1 MKRKKMLI
9 ISALLFII
17 LVCGCLFVSCNGKT
31 QKTKTNQI
39 VEVKESKSDSKKEK
53 KEKDSE
59 KIESQ
64 EEAADQEEEKEE
76 AAQKTTT
83 ENKTKAPSGETKV
96 SSSGSKSTKD
106 SSNVTPSTNKTPDT
120 GKSTTTNSH
129 THTHDW
135 KEEKTKVSHK
145 EEGHWDKVC
154 VKEAWTEEVP
164 VYETVCLSICNVCG
178 ADITGNT
185 TPHLKAHALAYEGGG
200 HHTEYVQRQ
209 TGTKNIEHPAEYKD
223 QWIIDKKAWEET
235 VITYKCSCG
244 ATK

>member
-17 LVCGCLFVSCNGKT
+17 LVCGCLFVSCNRKP
-31 QKTKTNQI
+31 QKTKTNQT

-64 EEAADQEEEKEE
+64 EETADQAKEE
-76 AAQKTTT
+76 VAQKTTT

-106 SSNVTPSTNKTPDT
+106 SSNVTPSTNKTPDN

-145 EEGHWDKVC
+145 EEGHWGKVC
-154 VKEAWTEEVP
+154 VKEAETEEVP
-164 VYETVCLSICNVCG
+164 VYETVAIERCSTCK
-178 ADITGNT
+178 ADITGIT
-185 TPHLKAHALAYEGGG
+185 SQHMKEHMLKGEKGGRYTDYE
-200 HHTEYVQRQ
+200 QRQ
-209 TGTKNIEHPAEYKD
+209 TGTKTIEHPAEYKD
-223 QWIIDKKAWEET
+223 QWIIDKEAWEEIVT
-235 VITYKCSCG
+235 IYKCSCG